1 MVEAPRG
8 TFNGRVDEKGRL
20 KLPAA
25 IAQYFNSVGE
35 QKVFITTLNTS
46 TALIYP
52 ISSWRETEN
61 MLAEPGDDAD
71 VRADL
76 AFVANHYGE
85 ESEIDGQG
93 RVLIPTTLRRE
104 LGLEKDDVHLVF
116 YRQRV
121 EVFGS
126 KVYEQRLE
134 AARADLAAKLKA
146 LEKKGLR

>member
-1 MVEAPRG
+1 M
-8 TFNGRVDEKGRL
+8 T
-20 KLPAA
+20 
-25 IAQYFNSVGE
+25 
-35 QKVFITTLNTS
+35 
-46 TALIYP
+46 
-52 ISSWRETEN
+52 
-61 MLAEPGDDAD
+61 D